1 MSLEKPHMI
10 DAIGV
15 DEKSGRVV
23 LVIRHEAPWD
33 GSEKQLFG
41 LQEKLNAYLSF
52 ALDGEM
58 AEAYPEF
65 AGRGLSVR
73 IESPGAPDAHTLHFL
88 GHVRHQ
94 IQFQDIELEMRV
106 REAAPADANPG
117 AGCGGGCHCH

>member
-10 DAIGV
+10 DAIGL

-23 LVIRHEAPWD
+23 LVIRHDGAWD

-65 AGRGLSVR
+65 AERGLAVR
-73 IESPGAPDAHTLHFL
+73 IESPGAPDPHTLHFL

-106 REAAPADANPG
+106 REGVPADG
-117 AGCGGGCHCH
+117 ETGCGGGCHCR

>member
-1 MSLEKPHMI
+1 MSLDKPHMI
-10 DAIGV
+10 DALGV

-23 LVIRHEAPWD
+23 MVIRHDGEWE

-73 IESPGAPDAHTLHFL
+73 IESPGPPDPHTLHFL

-94 IQFQDIELEMRV
+94 IQFQEIELEMRV
-106 REAAPADANPG
+106 RTAKPAAAEE
-117 AGCGGGCHCH
+117 GCGGGCHCH

>member
-10 DAIGV
+10 DAIGL
-15 DEKSGRVV
+15 DEASGRVV
-23 LVIRHEAPWD
+23 LVIRHDGPWE
-33 GSEKQLFG
+33 GTERQLFG

-58 AEAYPEF
+58 DEAYPEF
-65 AGRGLSVR
+65 AGRGLAVR
-73 IESPGAPDAHTLHFL
+73 IESPGPPDPNTLHLL

-106 REAAPADANPG
+106 RDGRPAEPTPSS
-117 AGCGGGCHCH
+117 GCGGGCGCH